1 MRDLDAPLPGLP
13 RPADLRTDRQR
24 IAMLEADVRDLT
36 TANTNLAA
44 DVLSLAIRVRELED
58 LHRED
63 QP

>member
-24 IAMLEADVRDLT
+24 IAMLEADV
-36 TANTNLAA
+36 
-44 DVLSLAIRVRELED
+44 LSLAIRVRELED